1 MRKLKNNLIF
11 LIPLLLTT
19 TLSTYVTLP
28 VVAQLVNG
36 SNATDKTSE
45 QSEETS
51 QTEKPFF
58 FLFNT
63 ELPAFNV
70 TEFPPDDFSLKI
82 LEVNQNDNVSI
93 YFYNM
98 EAPTGDR
105 HSFTINAPYN
115 VNLNLG
121 QGKNGS
127 ISFVANEPGIF
138 RYYCEYHEPTIS
150 GQLVVL
156 PKG

>member
-11 LIPLLLTT
+11 LIFLFFTITLLTNVP
-19 TLSTYVTLP
+19 LSG
-28 VVAQLVNG
+28 VAQLENV
-36 SNATDKTSE
+36 SNSTDKTSE

-51 QTEKPFF
+51 QTAKPFF

-82 LEVNQNDNVSI
+82 LEVNQDDNITV

-98 EAPTGDR
+98 EAPTGDK

-115 VNLNLG
+115 VNLTLG

-138 RYYCEYHEPTIS
+138 RYYCEYHEPTMS

>member
-1 MRKLKNNLIF
+1 MRKLENNLIF
-11 LIPLLLTT
+11 FISLLFTIPF
-19 TLSTYVTLP
+19 STNATLP
-28 VVAQLVNG
+28 GVAQLENVYNTT
-36 SNATDKTSE
+36 NKTSE
-45 QSEETS
+45 QSEETY

-82 LEVNQNDNVSI
+82 LEVNQNDNVTI

-105 HSFTINAPYN
+105 HSFTINAPYDI
-115 VNLNLG
+115 NLDLG

-127 ISFVANEPGIF
+127 ASLVAKDPGIF
-138 RYYCEYHEPTIS
+138 RYYSEYHEPTMR
-150 GQLVVL
+150 GQLVVI

>member
-1 MRKLKNNLIF
+1 MS
-11 LIPLLLTT
+11 LLFTMA
-19 TLSTYVTLP
+19 LSTNVALP
-28 VVAQLVNG
+28 GMAQLENV
-36 SNATDKTSE
+36 SNTTDKTYG
-45 QSEETS
+45 QSIEAS

-70 TEFPPDDFSLKI
+70 TEFPPDDFSIKI
-82 LEVNQNDNVSI
+82 LAVNQNDNVSI

-105 HSFTINAPYN
+105 HSFTINAPYDIN
-115 VNLNLG
+115 VNLG

-127 ISFVANEPGIF
+127 IAFVANEPGIF
-138 RYYCEYHEPTIS
+138 RYYCEYHEPTMS

-156 PKG
+156 PKE

>member
-1 MRKLKNNLIF
+1 MS
-11 LIPLLLTT
+11 LLFTI
-19 TLSTYVTLP
+19 TLSTNVILSG
-28 VVAQLVNG
+28 VAQLENV
-36 SNATDKTSE
+36 STTTDKASE

-82 LEVNQNDNVSI
+82 LEVNQNDNVTI

-115 VNLNLG
+115 INLNLG
-121 QGKNGS
+121 QSKSNS

-138 RYYCEYHEPTIS
+138 RYYCEYHEPTMS